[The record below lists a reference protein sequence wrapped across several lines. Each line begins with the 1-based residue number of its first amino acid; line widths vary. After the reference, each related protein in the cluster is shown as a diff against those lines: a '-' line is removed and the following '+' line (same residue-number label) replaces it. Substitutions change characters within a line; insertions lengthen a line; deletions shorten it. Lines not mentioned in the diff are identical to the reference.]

1 MVGRGLN
8 PTEMAYIAGD
18 MLMQNLKKFHIGFRT
33 LKTALAVII
42 AMMLV
47 STYGT
52 TSSRLIFATLGAIAV
67 MEPTL
72 KDSIGSCLTQIFGM
86 FFGAL
91 AGVLLMLLP
100 INPLVATGM
109 GIVLVITIY
118 NLLHIRF
125 SPALPCLMVV
135 IICTTPDIQPLA
147 YAMGRLWDTTIGL
160 GVGLLINA
168 LIFPYNNTRKI
179 RTSAEAIDREIIAFL
194 EDMFDGDNEY
204 PDTEKM
210 TRNIDDL
217 ARQLSIFSNQW
228 LLLRLKR
235 NRRRLEVFNICAD
248 KARQLVAQ
256 MEVLSRMEKLGKLN
270 EENLNRL
277 VENGALIRDV
287 TVTNGMS
294 ENDIITNYHVTQI
307 LNLREEL
314 IEALKKSK
322 RNK

>member
-1 MVGRGLN
+1 MTSIMN
-8 PTEMAYIAGD
+8 KNT
-18 MLMQNLKKFHIGFRT
+18 KKFHIGFRT
-33 LKTALAVII
+33 LKTAVAVII
-42 AMMLV
+42 AMVLV
-47 STYGT
+47 STYGA

-100 INPLVATGM
+100 INHLVATGI
-109 GIVLVITIY
+109 GIILVITIY

-135 IICTTPDIQPLA
+135 IICTTPDIQPLS
-147 YAMGRLWDTTIGL
+147 YAVGRLWDTAIGL

-168 LIFPYNNTRKI
+168 LIFPYNNIRKI
-179 RTSAEAIDREIIAFL
+179 RTTAESLDREIIVFL

-210 TRNIDDL
+210 TKNIDDL

-228 LLLRLKR
+228 LLLRIKR
-235 NRRRLEVFNICAD
+235 NRNRLEFFNICAD
-248 KARQLVAQ
+248 KARQLLAQ
-256 MEVLSRMEKLGKLN
+256 MEVLSRMEKHGKLS

-277 VENGALIRDV
+277 IENGALIRDV
-287 TVTNGMS
+287 TVASEMT

-307 LNLREEL
+307 LNLREDLSEV
-314 IEALKKSK
+314 LKKSK
-322 RNK
+322 RK

>member
-1 MVGRGLN
+1 MKN
-8 PTEMAYIAGD
+8 P
-18 MLMQNLKKFHIGFRT
+18 KFHIGLRT
-33 LKTALAVII
+33 LKTATAVVI
-42 AMMLV
+42 AMLLV
-47 STYGT
+47 TSYGT
-52 TSSRLIFATLGAIAV
+52 TTSRLIFAMLGAMAV
-67 MEPTL
+67 MEPTI
-72 KDSIGSCLTQIFGM
+72 KDSIGSCFTQIFGV
-86 FFGAL
+86 FFGAI

-100 INPLVATGM
+100 INPLVATGV

-125 SPALPCLMVV
+125 SPTLPCLMVV
-135 IICTTPDIQPLA
+135 IICTTPDIQPLT
-147 YAMGRLWDTTIGL
+147 YALGRLWDTAIGL
-160 GVGLLINA
+160 GVGLIINS

-179 RTSAEAIDREIIAFL
+179 RLTAESLDKEIILFL

-210 TRNIDDL
+210 TSTIDTL

-235 NRRRLEVFNICAD
+235 NRKRLEVFNICAD

-256 MEVLSRMEKLGKLN
+256 MEVLSRMEKHGSLS

-287 TVTNGMS
+287 TVTTEMT

-307 LNLREEL
+307 LNLREDL
-314 IEALKKSK
+314 IEALQKSK

>member
-1 MVGRGLN
+1 MKS
-8 PTEMAYIAGD
+8 
-18 MLMQNLKKFHIGFRT
+18 KKFHIGFRT

-42 AMMLV
+42 AMIIV
-47 STYGT
+47 SAYGT
-52 TSSRLIFATLGAIAV
+52 TSSRLIFATLGAMAV

-72 KDSIGSCLTQIFGM
+72 KNSIGSCLTQIFGV
-86 FFGAL
+86 FFGAV
-91 AGVLLMLLP
+91 AGVLLMLTP
-100 INPLVATGM
+100 INPLVATGI

-125 SPALPCLMVV
+125 SPTLPCLMVV
-135 IICTTPDIQPLA
+135 IICTTPDIQPFT
-147 YAMGRLWDTTIGL
+147 YAVGRLWDTAIGL
-160 GVGLLINA
+160 GVGLIINA

-179 RTSAEAIDREIIAFL
+179 RTTAESFDKEIILFL
-194 EDMFDGDNEY
+194 ENMFDGDNEY

-210 TRNIDDL
+210 TKIIDDL

-235 NRRRLEVFNICAD
+235 NRTRLEVFNICAD

-277 VENGALIRDV
+277 IENGALIRDV
-287 TVTNGMS
+287 TVTTEMN
-294 ENDIITNYHVTQI
+294 ENDIITNYHVSKI
-307 LNLREEL
+307 LHLREDL
-314 IEALKKSK
+314 ILTLKKAK
-322 RNK
+322 RTDNPE

>member
-1 MVGRGLN
+1 MK
-8 PTEMAYIAGD
+8 
-18 MLMQNLKKFHIGFRT
+18 NLKKFHIGLRT
-33 LKTALAVII
+33 LKTAAAVVI
-42 AMMLV
+42 AMLLV
-47 STYGT
+47 TSYGT
-52 TSSRLIFATLGAIAV
+52 TTSRLIFAMLGAMAV

-72 KDSIGSCLTQIFGM
+72 KDSIGSCLTQIFGV
-86 FFGAL
+86 FFGAI

-100 INPLVATGM
+100 INSLVATGI

-125 SPALPCLMVV
+125 SPTLPCLMVV
-135 IICTTPDIQPLA
+135 IICTTPDIQPLT
-147 YAMGRLWDTTIGL
+147 YALGRLWDTAIGL
-160 GVGLLINA
+160 GVGLIINS

-179 RTSAEAIDREIIAFL
+179 RLTAESLDKEIILFL
-194 EDMFDGDNEY
+194 EDMFDGDQEY

-210 TRNIDDL
+210 TATIDTL

-235 NRRRLEVFNICAD
+235 NRKRLEVFNICAD

-256 MEVLSRMEKLGKLN
+256 MEVLCRMEKHGKLN

-287 TVTNGMS
+287 TVTTQMT
-294 ENDIITNYHVTQI
+294 ETDIITNYHVTQI
-307 LNLREEL
+307 LNLREDL
-314 IEALKKSK
+314 IEALQKSK

>member
-1 MVGRGLN
+1 MK
-8 PTEMAYIAGD
+8 
-18 MLMQNLKKFHIGFRT
+18 NLKKFHIGLRT
-33 LKTALAVII
+33 LKTATAVVI
-42 AMMLV
+42 AMLLV
-47 STYGT
+47 TSYGT
-52 TSSRLIFATLGAIAV
+52 TTSRLIFAMLGAMAV

-72 KDSIGSCLTQIFGM
+72 KDSIGSCLTQIFGV
-86 FFGAL
+86 FFGAI

-100 INPLVATGM
+100 INPLVATGI

-125 SPALPCLMVV
+125 SPTLPCLMVV
-135 IICTTPDIQPLA
+135 IICTTPDIQPLT
-147 YAMGRLWDTTIGL
+147 YALGRLWDTAIGL
-160 GVGLLINA
+160 GVGLIINS

-179 RTSAEAIDREIIAFL
+179 RLTAESLDKEIILFL

-210 TRNIDDL
+210 TSTIDTL

-235 NRRRLEVFNICAD
+235 NRKRLEVFNICAD

-256 MEVLSRMEKLGKLN
+256 MEVLSRMEKHGSLS

-287 TVTNGMS
+287 TVTTEMT
-294 ENDIITNYHVTQI
+294 ENDIITNYHVAQI
-307 LNLREEL
+307 LALRSDL
-314 IEALKKSK
+314 IDAIKQVKNKKS
-322 RNK
+322 

>member
-1 MVGRGLN
+1 MK
-8 PTEMAYIAGD
+8 
-18 MLMQNLKKFHIGFRT
+18 NLKKFHIGLRT
-33 LKTALAVII
+33 LKTATAVVI
-42 AMMLV
+42 AMLLV
-47 STYGT
+47 TSYGT
-52 TSSRLIFATLGAIAV
+52 TTSRLIFAMLGAMAV

-72 KDSIGSCLTQIFGM
+72 KDSIGSCLTQIFGV
-86 FFGAL
+86 FFGAI

-100 INPLVATGM
+100 INSLVATGV

-125 SPALPCLMVV
+125 SPTLPCLMVV
-135 IICTTPDIQPLA
+135 IICTTPDIQPLT
-147 YAMGRLWDTTIGL
+147 YALGRLWDTAIGL
-160 GVGLLINA
+160 GVGLIINS

-179 RTSAEAIDREIIAFL
+179 RLTAESLDKEIILFL

-210 TRNIDDL
+210 TSTIDTL

-235 NRRRLEVFNICAD
+235 NRKRLEVFNICAD

-256 MEVLSRMEKLGKLN
+256 MEVLSRMEKHGSLS

-287 TVTNGMS
+287 TVTTEMT
-294 ENDIITNYHVTQI
+294 ENDIITNYHVAQI
-307 LNLREEL
+307 LALRSDL
-314 IEALKKSK
+314 IDAIKQVKNKKS
-322 RNK
+322 

>member
-1 MVGRGLN
+1 MKY
-8 PTEMAYIAGD
+8 P
-18 MLMQNLKKFHIGFRT
+18 KFHIGLRT
-33 LKTALAVII
+33 LKTATAVVI
-42 AMMLV
+42 AMLLV
-47 STYGT
+47 TSYGT
-52 TSSRLIFATLGAIAV
+52 TTSRLIFAMLGAMAV

-72 KDSIGSCLTQIFGM
+72 KDSIGSCLTQIFGV
-86 FFGAL
+86 FFGAI

-100 INPLVATGM
+100 INPLVATGI

-125 SPALPCLMVV
+125 SPTLPCLMVV
-135 IICTTPDIQPLA
+135 IICTTPDIQPLT
-147 YAMGRLWDTTIGL
+147 YALGRLWDTAIGL
-160 GVGLLINA
+160 GVGLIINS

-179 RTSAEAIDREIIAFL
+179 RLTAESLDKEIILFL

-210 TRNIDDL
+210 TSTIDTL

-235 NRRRLEVFNICAD
+235 NRKRLEVFNICAD

-256 MEVLSRMEKLGKLN
+256 MEVLSRMEKHGSLS

-287 TVTNGMS
+287 TVTTEMT

-307 LNLREEL
+307 LNLREDL
-314 IEALKKSK
+314 IEALQKSK

>member
-1 MVGRGLN
+1 MKN
-8 PTEMAYIAGD
+8 P
-18 MLMQNLKKFHIGFRT
+18 KFHIGLRT
-33 LKTALAVII
+33 LKTATAVVI
-42 AMMLV
+42 AMLLV
-47 STYGT
+47 TSYGT
-52 TSSRLIFATLGAIAV
+52 TTSRLIFAMLGAMAV

-72 KDSIGSCLTQIFGM
+72 KDSIGSCLTQIFGV
-86 FFGAL
+86 FFGAI

-100 INPLVATGM
+100 INPLVATGI

-125 SPALPCLMVV
+125 SPTLPCLMVV
-135 IICTTPDIQPLA
+135 IICTTPDIQPLT
-147 YAMGRLWDTTIGL
+147 YALGRLWDTAIGL
-160 GVGLLINA
+160 GVGLIINS

-179 RTSAEAIDREIIAFL
+179 RLTAESLDKEIILFL

-210 TRNIDDL
+210 TSTIDTL

-235 NRRRLEVFNICAD
+235 NRKRLEVFNICAD

-256 MEVLSRMEKLGKLN
+256 MEVLSRMEKHGSLS

-287 TVTNGMS
+287 TVTTEMT

-307 LNLREEL
+307 LNLREDL
-314 IEALKKSK
+314 IEALQKSK

>member
-1 MVGRGLN
+1 MKN
-8 PTEMAYIAGD
+8 FIK
-18 MLMQNLKKFHIGFRT
+18 NKKFHIGFRT
-33 LKTALAVII
+33 LKTAIAVVI
-42 AMMLV
+42 AMILV
-47 STYGT
+47 NSYGT
-52 TSSRLIFATLGAIAV
+52 TTSRLIFAMLGAMAV

-72 KDSIGSCLTQIFGM
+72 KDSIGSCLTQIFGV
-86 FFGAL
+86 FFGAI

-100 INPLVATGM
+100 INSLVATGI

-125 SPALPCLMVV
+125 SPTLPCLMVV
-135 IICTTPDIQPLA
+135 IICTTPDIQPLT
-147 YAMGRLWDTTIGL
+147 YALGRLWDTAIGL
-160 GVGLLINA
+160 GVGLIINS

-179 RTSAEAIDREIIAFL
+179 RLTAESLDKEIILFL
-194 EDMFDGDNEY
+194 EDMFDGDQEY

-210 TRNIDDL
+210 TATIDTL

-235 NRRRLEVFNICAD
+235 NRKRLEVFNICAD

-256 MEVLSRMEKLGKLN
+256 MEVLCRMEKHGKLN

-287 TVTNGMS
+287 TVTTQMT
-294 ENDIITNYHVTQI
+294 ETDIITNYHVTQI
-307 LNLREEL
+307 LNLREDL
-314 IEALKKSK
+314 IEALQKSK

>member
-1 MVGRGLN
+1 MKH
-8 PTEMAYIAGD
+8 P
-18 MLMQNLKKFHIGFRT
+18 KFHIGLRT
-33 LKTALAVII
+33 LKTATAVVI
-42 AMMLV
+42 AMLLV
-47 STYGT
+47 TSYGT
-52 TSSRLIFATLGAIAV
+52 TTSRLIFAMLGAMAV

-72 KDSIGSCLTQIFGM
+72 KDSIGSCLTQIFGV
-86 FFGAL
+86 FFGAI

-100 INPLVATGM
+100 INSLVATGI

-118 NLLHIRF
+118 NLLHLRF
-125 SPALPCLMVV
+125 SPTLPCLMVV
-135 IICTTPDIQPLA
+135 IICTTPDIQPLT
-147 YAMGRLWDTTIGL
+147 YALGRLWDTAIGL
-160 GVGLLINA
+160 GVGLIINS

-179 RTSAEAIDREIIAFL
+179 RLTAESLDKEIILFL

-210 TRNIDDL
+210 TSTIDTL

-235 NRRRLEVFNICAD
+235 NRKRLEVFNICAD

-256 MEVLSRMEKLGKLN
+256 MEVLSRMEKHGSLS

-287 TVTNGMS
+287 TVATQMT
-294 ENDIITNYHVTQI
+294 ENDIITNYHVAQI
-307 LNLREEL
+307 LALRSDL
-314 IEALKKSK
+314 IDAIKQVKNKKS
-322 RNK
+322 